1 MTVRVQR
8 PIMAVASSDD
18 SSSEEEELMVLLLVL
33 RRRNRKK
40 RQRSVWV
47 RPTVAFNKKLTLR
60 FLFYDHG
67 TVPIRAV
74 KW

>member
-1 MTVRVQR
+1 MSMRVQR

-33 RRRNRKK
+33 RRKNRKK
-40 RQRSVWV
+40 RQRRVWV
-47 RPTVAFNKKLTLR
+47 RPTVAVNRKLMLR
-60 FLFYDHG
+60 FLFYDHRTG
-67 TVPIRAV
+67 PIRAV